1 MIKVDQRKTIRIIAV
16 FEAFKGIVVLLAAS
30 GLLSLLHRDIHEIA
44 VRLVHH
50 AHLDPASHYPQIF
63 IVAADHLQ
71 DSRLLLLA
79 LGAAAYSAVRLAE
92 AYGLYYQKAWAEVLA
107 AGSGA
112 FYVPMEVLS
121 FMRHPTWLSAIL
133 FVINVAVVLVM
144 VHALILRRR
153 ARIIEQA

>member
-1 MIKVDQRKTIRIIAV
+1 MIKVDQRKTIRLIAL

-30 GLLSLLHRDIHEIA
+30 GMLSLLHKDIHEIA

-50 AHLDPASHYPQIF
+50 AHLDPASRYPQIF
-63 IVAADHLQ
+63 IIAADHLQ

-79 LGAAAYSAVRLAE
+79 LGAAAYSAIRLAE
-92 AYGLYYQKAWAEVLA
+92 AYGLYYEKAWAEVLA

-112 FYVPMEVLS
+112 VYVPMEVLS
-121 FMRHPTWLSAIL
+121 LMRHLTWLSAIL
-133 FVINVAVVLVM
+133 FTINVLVVLVM
-144 VHALILRRR
+144 VRALILRRR